1 MRDFLYSPITKA
13 DLKMKRGDSVSNIKY
28 NEEQEAFEL
37 PYKLW
42 DNMLTIRFYAESEED
57 ITGNISEIAV
67 KLETINGGKGKL
79 SRLLTEDAIYRGSEE
94 SLKKN
99 ITIDEIYADI
109 DEDGITFCFVVS
121 SEDGYMEAQSVELYD
136 DEFEIVG
143 NAY

>member
-1 MRDFLYSPITKA
+1 M
-13 DLKMKRGDSVSNIKY
+13 SNIKY

-42 DNMLTIRFYAESEED
+42 DDMITIRFYTESEED
-57 ITGNISEIAV
+57 ITGNISEIAM
-67 KLETINGGKGKL
+67 KLETINGSKGKL
-79 SRLLTEDAIYRGSEE
+79 SRMLTEDAIYRGSEE

-99 ITIDEIYADI
+99 IVIEDIYADI
-109 DEDGITFCFVVS
+109 DEDGIIFCFTVS

-136 DEFEIVG
+136 DDFEIVG

>member
-1 MRDFLYSPITKA
+1 M
-13 DLKMKRGDSVSNIKY
+13 SNIKY

-42 DNMLTIRFYAESEED
+42 DNMITIRFYTESEED
-57 ITGNISEIAV
+57 ITGNISEIAM
-67 KLETINGGKGKL
+67 KLETINGGKAKL
-79 SRLLTEDAIYRGSEE
+79 SRMLTEDAIYRGSEE
-94 SLKKN
+94 SLRKC

-109 DEDGITFCFVVS
+109 DEDGIIFCFTVS
-121 SEDGYMEAQSVELYD
+121 SEDGYMEPQSVELYD